1 MPLQIYP
8 VLCRAG
14 QMDNYSYILADDAT
28 AATAVID
35 PSEAAPIIAE
45 LERLGR
51 APDYILNTHH
61 HFDHTDDNLALKEKY
76 GAKVV
81 ANEQDKNRIPG
92 FDIGVRPGET
102 FMLGDSAAQII
113 DASAH
118 TQGHILWYFPKDKA
132 LFTGDTLFNLCI
144 GGLFEGTPEQMFQA
158 LQKIKRLPDDT
169 LFYPGHEYTPHGAHD
184 AFAFNN
190 GNPDIRNYLAKADAN
205 LKQGLP
211 AGPFTLAEEKRCNPY
226 LRAQTLTEFKNLFNL

>member
-14 QMDNYSYILADDAT
+14 KMDNYSYVLVDDAT
-28 AATAVID
+28 GTTAVID

-45 LERLGR
+45 LERLDH

-61 HFDHTDDNLALKEKY
+61 HFDHTDDNLTLKEKY

-102 FMLGDSAAQII
+102 FMFGDSAAQII

-118 TQGHILWYFPKDKA
+118 TQGIFCGIFRKPKPCSPATRCLTCASAACLRERPNKC
-132 LFTGDTLFNLCI
+132 FRLC
-144 GGLFEGTPEQMFQA
+144 
-158 LQKIKRLPDDT
+158 KK
-169 LFYPGHEYTPHGAHD
+169 
-184 AFAFNN
+184 
-190 GNPDIRNYLAKADAN
+190 
-205 LKQGLP
+205 
-211 AGPFTLAEEKRCNPY
+211 
-226 LRAQTLTEFKNLFNL
+226 